1 MNKKFDIIVYG
12 ATGFTGSLC
21 VKYLQENYSDL
32 RWGIA
37 GRNQEKLEALS
48 KKLGLNCE
56 IFIADG
62 NDLPALNEITKQT
75 RVVLTTAGPFHK
87 YGSKLVASCVTNS
100 THYVDI
106 TGENFWVKEMIE
118 KHHEEAKKKGVR
130 IIPSCGY
137 DSVPSDLGCF
147 FAAKSFDKA
156 ISSIHSFHA
165 WKGEAS
171 GGTIETMFL
180 SRKAAANKSSFGKFA
195 LNPKGSV
202 STKQKELTSD
212 RVSVH
217 YNNSVGAWVG
227 PFIMAMANTRVVRR
241 GAALLQELEE
251 GYGKDFVYKEHAY
264 YSSKSVARKTTFFL
278 GVVGLVI
285 LTPLS
290 KLVRP
295 FLKKPGQGPSQ
306 KVMDSGFF
314 KCKFVVRGEDG
325 SEKTY
330 EMHASGDPGY
340 KVTSKF
346 VCESAVCLLGDPS
359 LLPGGEGWGGVLTS
373 SSGLG
378 EALIK
383 RLKSVG
389 VVFE

>member
-21 VKYLQENYSDL
+21 VKYLKENYSGL

-37 GRNQEKLEALS
+37 GRNQKKLEQLS
-48 KKLGLNCE
+48 KELGLRCE
-56 IFIADG
+56 IFVADG
-62 NDLPALNEITKQT
+62 DDAAALNRLTKQT
-75 RVVLTTAGPFHK
+75 KVVITTAGPFHR
-87 YGSKLVASCVTNS
+87 YGSKLVASCVETS

-106 TGENFWVKEMIE
+106 TGENFWVKQMIE
-118 KHHEEAKKKGVR
+118 KHHEKAKKKGVR

-147 FAAKSFDKA
+147 FAAKTFGKK
-156 ISSIHSFHA
+156 ISSILSFHT

-171 GGTIETMFL
+171 GGTIETMF
-180 SRKAAANKSSFGKFA
+180 SARSSGADRSSFGKFA

-202 STKQKELTSD
+202 SKKQKELTSD
-212 RVSVH
+212 KVSVH
-217 YNNSVGAWVG
+217 HNNDLGAWVG
-227 PFIMAMANTRVVRR
+227 PFVMAMANTRVVRR
-241 GAALLQELEE
+241 GAALLEELGE

-264 YSSKSVARKTTFFL
+264 YSSRSAARKATFFL
-278 GVVGLVI
+278 GVMGLII

-306 KVMDSGFF
+306 AVMDGGFF
-314 KCKFVVRGEDG
+314 KCKFVVKGEDG
-325 SEKTY
+325 SQKIY
-330 EMHASGDPGY
+330 SMHASGDPGY
-340 KVTSKF
+340 KVTSKL
-346 VCESAVCLLGDPS
+346 VCESAICLLGDHS
-359 LLPGGEGWGGVLTS
+359 SLPGGKNWGGILTS

-378 EALIK
+378 EPLIK
-383 RLKSVG
+383 RLKKVG